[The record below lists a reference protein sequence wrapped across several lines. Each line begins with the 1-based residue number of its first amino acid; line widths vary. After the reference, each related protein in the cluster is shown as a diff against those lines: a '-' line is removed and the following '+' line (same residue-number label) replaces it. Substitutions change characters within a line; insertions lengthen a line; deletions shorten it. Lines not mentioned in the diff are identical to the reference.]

1 MKREQAKK
9 KTTRKFKPEK
19 NEIRRLEKKKRK
31 GSFRERERER
41 EIEKE
46 ARRTKS
52 GETNLNT

>member
-41 EIEKE
+41 EKEEEKKKVSMF
-46 ARRTKS
+46 R
-52 GETNLNT
+52 